1 MLLPPKSLR
10 SRFGDSERFNPL
22 QREGDRFTAD
32 GERWRKDKEGWVGR
46 KKGEGGRQG
55 RRERQVLFTEVPYDF
70 QAMVTL
76 GGGDG
81 PHPSHQSPRKE
92 LSCFVDVYS

>member
-46 KKGEGGRQG
+46 KNWKGGRETG
-55 RRERQVLFTEVPYDF
+55 
-70 QAMVTL
+70 
-76 GGGDG
+76 
-81 PHPSHQSPRKE
+81 KE
-92 LSCFVDVYS
+92 GETDVVY

>member
-32 GERWRKDKEGWVGR
+32 DERGDVGERQGGWGGEAVGGKKEGERGR
-46 KKGEGGRQG
+46 G
-55 RRERQVLFTEVPYDF
+55 
-70 QAMVTL
+70 A
-76 GGGDG
+76 
-81 PHPSHQSPRKE
+81 
-92 LSCFVDVYS
+92 VY